1 MKICSSCVTPETA
14 ESISFNDKNSCS
26 VCKQIKH
33 KKKIDWKKRDLL
45 FDELILKYRGKSKY
59 DCIVPFSGGKDS
71 SFTLWY
77 LVKKKN
83 LNPLVV
89 RYNHNF
95 LRKTVQKNTRK
106 IIEKL
111 KVDFI
116 EKKTDQKII
125 KKTMIESLIRRG
137 DFCWHCHVG
146 VASFPVNTAIMKGIP
161 LLIYGEPS
169 SEYGSFYDY
178 DDFEVL
184 DVDYFNRVFNLG
196 LNAED
201 MIGMINERHKD
212 DKLNDDSLDELKFP
226 SRKTLSRNKIHAAYL
241 GNYLPWETKKFV
253 KIIKE
258 ELDWEGEEVE
268 GIPPEYDYEKIE
280 CLFQGVRDYLKFL
293 KRGFGRTSH
302 LTSIDIRE
310 GKINR
315 EEALKLCK
323 KFDGQRPA
331 SLDYFLKYLGLSEDQ
346 FYEIALKHVV
356 PPHKNNKIEDLKRK
370 TKNKMPDDFEE
381 VFKELTKK

>member
-1 MKICSSCVTPETA
+1 MKICTNCVTPETA
-14 ESISFNDKNSCS
+14 ESIGFNNKNLCS
-26 VCKQIKH
+26 VCVQIKH
-33 KKKIDWKKRDLL
+33 KDTIDWEKRNLL
-45 FDELILKYRGKSKY
+45 FDELLSKYRNKSKY

-89 RYNHNF
+89 RYDHNF
-95 LRKTVQKNTRK
+95 LRKTVKKNTRK
-106 IIEKL
+106 IIENL

-116 EKKTDQKII
+116 EGKTDQKII

-146 VASFPVNTAIMKGIP
+146 VASYPINTAIKKGIP

-184 DVDYFNRVFNLG
+184 DVDYFNRIFSLG

-201 MIGMINERHKD
+201 MIGMINERYKD
-212 DKLNDDSLDELKFP
+212 NKLNDDSLDELKFP

-241 GNYLPWETKKFV
+241 GDYVPWDTKKFV

-310 GKINR
+310 GKMNR

-323 KFDGQRPA
+323 KFDGQRPS
-331 SLDYFLKYLGLSEDQ
+331 SLDYFLKFLDLSEDQ
-346 FYEIALKHVV
+346 FYEIALRHVV
-356 PPHKNNKIEDLKRK
+356 PPHKNSKIEDLKRK